1 VLALIITRVFRIET
15 VGKSFDEISGRKL
28 QELSPRPSPP

>member
-15 VGKSFDEISGRKL
+15 TGKSFDEISGRKL
-28 QELSPRPSPP
+28 GEISPRTVPY